1 MLNLNQP
8 LSGQHAR
15 NGGADHVKG
24 LFSANEMTPVRND
37 KRHLITDKNP
47 ATGGGIGVSYS
58 TVVLAGGLNPDKGL
72 GSGFVS
78 KKDADFSDPRSRA
91 NSQLNGASFT
101 RNRVRAEAGVNNPAA
116 KYDFN
121 ILNGN
126 PHQGSPPQFGS
137 PI

>member
-1 MLNLNQP
+1 M
-8 LSGQHAR
+8 
-15 NGGADHVKG
+15 KG
-24 LFSANEMTPVRND
+24 LITANEMTPVRND

-58 TVVLAGGLNPDKGL
+58 TVVLGGGLNPDKGM
-72 GSGFVS
+72 GSQFVA

-101 RNRVRAEAGVNNPAA
+101 RNRVRQDAGMNNPAA

-126 PHQGSPPQFGS
+126 SLHGSPPQYGS
-137 PI
+137 PISRMPHKQSLTGAGSQIVLQ